1 MRLTLDGHMRFL
13 HADGR
18 GCWAGARVI
27 GEHSGQNKDTVLA
40 YRELAFKEGW
50 LMPAPPDEAEHT
62 GEIWAC
68 VPDHVQINP
77 KYLLDATVRR
87 HRTARTTPS
96 DRTLNNS
103 LLTPKEISDENGELE
118 TDPED
123 TSPLARSR
131 ERRLRAWLAA
141 NATVTKYFHD
151 IEAVVML
158 TPVELRFG
166 KFLKVIANV
175 IAASR
180 AESSSDVK

>member
-87 HRTARTTPS
+87 HRTARPTPS
-96 DRTLNNS
+96 DLTLNNS
-103 LLTPKEISDENGELE
+103 LLTPKEISDENIEPE
-118 TDPED
+118 TDRERKEQ
-123 TSPLARSR
+123 LARSR
-131 ERRLRAWLAA
+131 KVQLQAWLAA
-141 NATVTKYFHD
+141 NATVKRYFHD
-151 IEAVVML
+151 LDAVATL
-158 TPVELRFG
+158 TPVTLRFDG
-166 KFLKVIANV
+166 FRQVIQEV
-175 IAASR
+175 IEGSARGLRSCQ
-180 AESSSDVK
+180 